1 MLLNNFYKNKN
12 ILVTGVTGFKGA
24 WLCLW
29 LNILGAKVSGI
40 GYKPNN
46 NKRLFDQ
53 LNLKKKI
60 LFESL
65 DIRDFDKLNKYVKK
79 VKPQIIFHLA
89 AQPIIS
95 KSYEEPFNTYGIN
108 SFGTLNLIE
117 IIKRN
122 KYIKSSVFITS
133 DKCYESNNSTKGFV
147 ESDKLGGIDPYSGSK
162 ASAEIIVNT
171 YYQSFFKN
179 KIKTGIAT
187 ARAGNV
193 IGGGDWSK
201 DRLIPDAIKSIKEN
215 KQIIIRHP
223 NFNRPWQHVLEPLY
237 GYLILAYSLYKNPFK
252 YSGPWNFG
260 TERSTVTSVKEITQ
274 KIVSCWGKGKFKI
287 INKKKFYEQT
297 NLQLNIN
304 KSKKYLKWK
313 PKFNINQC
321 IYFTVEWYRKVL
333 EEKISVNKITKDQIL
348 DYMKLNDKKKK
359 N

>member
-1 MLLNNFYKNKN
+1 MILNNFYKNKK
-12 ILVTGVTGFKGA
+12 IFVTGATGFKGA

-29 LNILGAKVSGI
+29 LNMLGAKVNGI
-40 GYKPNN
+40 GYRPND
-46 NKRLFDQ
+46 NKRLFNQ
-53 LNLKKKI
+53 LNLRKKI
-60 LFESL
+60 LFKNL
-65 DIRDFDKLNKYVKK
+65 DIRDFSKLNKYVKK

-95 KSYEEPFNTYGIN
+95 KSYEDPFNTYQVN

-117 IIKRN
+117 TIKRN
-122 KYIKSSVFITS
+122 KFIKSSVLITS

-147 ESDKLGGIDPYSGSK
+147 ENDKLGGIDPYSGSK
-162 ASAEIIVNT
+162 ANAEIIVNT

-201 DRLIPDAIKSIKEN
+201 DRLIPDAIKSLREN
-215 KQIIIRHP
+215 KQIIIRNP

-237 GYLILAYSLYKNPFK
+237 GYLILAYNLYYNPAK

-260 TERSTVTSVKEITQ
+260 TERNTVTSVEEITH
-274 KIVSCWGKGKFKI
+274 KIVSCWGKGKYKI

-304 KSKKYLKWK
+304 KSKKFLKWK
-313 PKFNINQC
+313 PKLTINQC
-321 IYFTVEWYRKVL
+321 INITVDWYRKVL
-333 EEKISVNKITKDQIL
+333 EEKMSVYKITKEQIL
-348 DYMKLNDKKKK
+348 DYMKSNGKKK
-359 N
+359 

>member
-1 MLLNNFYKNKN
+1 MILNNFYKNKK
-12 ILVTGVTGFKGA
+12 IFVTGATGFKGA

-29 LNILGAKVSGI
+29 LNMLGAKVNGI
-40 GYKPNN
+40 GYRPND
-46 NKRLFDQ
+46 NKRLFNQ
-53 LNLKKKI
+53 LNLRKKI
-60 LFESL
+60 LFKNL
-65 DIRDFDKLNKYVKK
+65 DIRDFSKLNKYVKK

-95 KSYEEPFNTYGIN
+95 KSYEDPFNTYQVN

-117 IIKRN
+117 TIKRN
-122 KYIKSSVFITS
+122 KFIKSSVLITS

-147 ESDKLGGIDPYSGSK
+147 ENDKLGGIDPYSGSK
-162 ASAEIIVNT
+162 ANAEIIVNT

-187 ARAGNV
+187 ARVGNV

-201 DRLIPDAIKSIKEN
+201 DRLIPDAIKSLREN
-215 KQIIIRHP
+215 KQIIIRNP

-237 GYLILAYSLYKNPFK
+237 GYLILAYNLYYNPAK

-260 TERSTVTSVKEITQ
+260 TERNTVTSVEEITH
-274 KIVSCWGKGKFKI
+274 KIVSCWGKGKYKI

-304 KSKKYLKWK
+304 KSKKFLKWK
-313 PKFNINQC
+313 PKLTINQC
-321 IYFTVEWYRKVL
+321 INITVDWYRKVL
-333 EEKISVNKITKDQIL
+333 EEKMSVYKITKEQIL
-348 DYMKLNDKKKK
+348 DYMKSNGKKK
-359 N
+359 